1 MQTSKLLNTLT
12 RWLVPLAALAV
23 FIGWIWITPPGILG
37 KADAIGYAVCHRIG
51 ERSFHI
57 GGAGGPQMP
66 LCARCNGTFAAAAI
80 GLIFQAFVSR
90 KQNAFPHWKLAI
102 LLAIFIAAWGFD
114 GANSYLYLIKQ
125 TYPGKFEQI
134 PNVYIPN
141 NVLRLLTGSGMG
153 LAMSI
158 GLYPALNQ
166 TIWREADPRPAMDW
180 RRLGILIV
188 IMLLL
193 DAAILTEH
201 PVVMYPVAFLSVGGV
216 LALLTCVFG
225 MVWIMIMRQENS
237 IERLQQLGIPAL
249 AGFTLTL
256 IMIMVIDLLRFRL
269 TGTWGGYPLG

>member
-23 FIGWIWITPPGILG
+23 LVGWLWVTPPGILG
-37 KADAIGYAVCHRIG
+37 KADAVGYAVCHRIG

-57 GGAGGPQMP
+57 GGDGGVQMP

-80 GLIFQAFVSR
+80 GLIFQAFASR
-90 KQNAFPHWKLAI
+90 KQNAFPDWKLFT
-102 LLAIFIAAWGFD
+102 LLGIFVVAWGFD

-125 TYPGKFEQI
+125 TYPGRLAEI

-158 GLYPALNQ
+158 ALYPALSQ
-166 TIWREADPRPAMDW
+166 TLWLEADPRPAMDW
-180 RRLGILIV
+180 RRLGILIAIV
-188 IMLLL
+188 LLL
-193 DAAILTEH
+193 DVAILTEH
-201 PVVMYPVAFLSVGGV
+201 PIIMYPVAFLSVGGV
-216 LALLTCVFG
+216 LALLTCVYG
-225 MVWIMIMRQENS
+225 MLWIMIMRQENTF
-237 IERLQQLGIPAL
+237 ERLQQLGIPAL
-249 AGFTLTL
+249 AGLTLTL
-256 IMIMVIDLLRFRL
+256 IMVMVIDLLRFRL